1 MSNYNRNSNQR
12 AAVIDYDRQFQ
23 EDLERAQALSLESLA
38 LEKFRIQKQQQQLQ
52 SSNNGHEHDSYSSQ
66 CTVSVTGGNSSEND
80 APVNDNKLQLRSRPR
95 PGSNSNQSRNAMIVQ
110 LQPPPIPTRRNS
122 SNQAQSADLINFT
135 SPVKQDSL
143 TEYCTAPPP
152 LPLKTKVEPKWET
165 HPALLRKNSRVSRS
179 NSSAAAYQDFRYNN
193 APPLPGPK
201 CSTAPCT
208 PGTPVAG
215 SIMSRVVSNIPDI
228 IPQPTWNPYMFRT
241 YILQIPPLPTAYRP
255 AITAGSASAAV
266 AAVPS
271 VTATTPV
278 LSNNAVPALTYGPQ
292 QTDDNNQ
299 LSVLKVIE
307 KKANSN
313 LIDLTAFEHLEDRT
327 NVRVSVLEAFDP
339 LLERSEESDYA
350 CLKGCNDDSR
360 MEGSVYDPFDP
371 FDYMYSTS
379 ETVNS
384 DPVYAAVDKSA
395 KSPAASPA
403 APPPLPPRNSSAW
416 NTIERRKTSL
426 DRRQKRQT
434 RLYENVQVTKTRAS
448 LHDPD
453 LLAFHK
459 MVKSVRGEFPFNDPS
474 TNIGH
479 IVSTIMESTYPENT
493 SVKLIVHPKMLKNS
507 VDTVQSISFTCDVT
521 CSVEHV
527 ILNVACSL
535 EDENTVNA
543 DQFCLRVWG
552 LAEYLAPNTILSQY
566 EYVHQCIKL
575 EKDIE
580 FAIETKVQMKKS
592 IARTLQDDN
601 RDQCLKLEDLLPQ
614 EPAQPISYDTLLILL
629 ETVEKE
635 MERVE
640 TTASQL
646 ATASHGSGLLTQL
659 QPRGVVQAVK
669 AVCALMGS
677 VETYEIT
684 EAVDNF
690 VNACCKFLPQVHAS
704 KIECKKPEILD
715 EDGDYSVVTLR
726 TKFPDVIS
734 SHCNKIRDAVQDLVE
749 TYCHAFRVDFQI
761 SSRGDYPT
769 NSLVSSQ
776 VIDTVLVRVGAI
788 HRIPASWKHD
798 DYIVAAQI
806 FHGTRP
812 VGNPVLSEPMTTSNS
827 NFYPKILFNSWLEFR
842 GTSVCQVPREARLV
856 LVVYGR
862 TVQPEEHESNASCS
876 MEKEE
881 LGWGAMQF
889 FDFDGVMSQGSF
901 FLSLW
906 PAAADKR
913 LGPAPAPGIHP
924 HGDTHPIISLELPDY
939 GGKVMFPLELR
950 DHDIETLDFR
960 SLDQNTQELLS
971 YITEQD
977 TFSRP
982 PIEEREILWE
992 KRHYLHEKP
1001 EALPKVLL
1009 AAHSWDWA
1017 CLPDLHAS
1025 LRVWTPLP
1033 PVQAL
1038 QLLLPCFP
1046 DMQVR
1051 EMAVSRIKE
1060 LSNDELVDYL
1070 PQLLQALKHETYEAS
1085 PLAKFL
1091 LERALVSP
1099 RVAHHIYWLLNQAL
1113 PGHNPQNTPESSSQD
1128 DKSLSLARY
1137 HRRLQLMLRALLA
1150 VIGDALRNSFLAQ
1163 QFLVKNLHEV
1173 AENIKTI
1180 KESLRLE
1187 ALKLG
1192 LQNIH
1197 SQLIEEEGTCLP
1209 LSPSR
1214 QVVGINIQTCS
1225 YFPSFTLPLKINF
1238 IGCDKDISPAIFK
1251 VGDDLQQDML
1261 TIQMVR
1267 IMDKLWLKEGL
1278 DLKMVTFACVPTGY
1292 KRGMIEMVTNAE
1304 TLRKIQVEFGLTG
1317 SFKDRPIAEWLAK
1330 HNPSELEYERAVENF
1345 TASCAGYSVVT
1356 YILGIC
1362 DRHNDNIMLKTSG
1375 HLFHIDFGKFLGDAQ
1390 MFGNFKRDRTPFVLT
1405 SDMAYVING
1414 GDKPSAKFHNFVE
1427 LCCQAFNIVRKH
1439 GNLILHLF
1447 GLMTSSGIGG
1457 VTMDAVSYVQK
1468 ALLPGQTNPEAAA
1481 TFARMIESSLKSWF
1495 TQFNFF
1501 LHNLAQLRFSGDH
1514 SEGELLSFIP
1524 RTYTMQ
1530 QEGQLTQVQVHGYQ
1544 KRYDPE
1550 KYYMYILKI
1559 QRKGQ
1564 TDPTYLFRSY
1574 KEFCEFYQKLCIHF
1588 PLAKVA
1594 SLSSGMSVG
1603 RSNIKQVA
1611 EKRRVDIEKFLVSL
1625 FKMAPEISQS
1635 DLVYTF
1641 FHPLLRDQQNADI
1654 HLRKV
1659 KVGNWWAEKKLRENV
1674 QAGQIKLSL
1683 HYTRGTLSV
1692 MVYHARGL
1700 PKVANGQE
1708 PNTYVKVYLKPDP
1721 TKVTKRK
1728 TKVVKKNCHPS
1739 FMESLEY
1746 RMPIDVIKDR
1756 TLEATIWNHD
1766 TLQENE
1772 FLGGIRLP
1780 LAKINLAHEIVEWF
1794 PLNGV

>member
-1 MSNYNRNSNQR
+1 MLFLTKKVPRPDGSVASIRPDGYGRCCRAYRPKLQQQQLARGALPPPNERKRCSFRCGSSQQRESRTQYVELTERVQRLWKARRGHCYVPRMSNYNRNSNQR

-80 APVNDNKLQLRSRPR
+80 APVTDNKLQLRSRPR

-152 LPLKTKVEPKWET
+152 LPL
-165 HPALLRKNSRVSRS
+165 
-179 NSSAAAYQDFRYNN
+179 Y
-193 APPLPGPK
+193 
-201 CSTAPCT
+201 
-208 PGTPVAG
+208 
-215 SIMSRVVSNIPDI
+215 
-228 IPQPTWNPYMFRT
+228 
-241 YILQIPPLPTAYRP
+241 IPPLPTAYRP

-507 VDTVQSISFTCDVT
+507 IDTVQSISFTCDVT

-629 ETVEKE
+629 
-635 MERVE
+635 
-640 TTASQL
+640 
-646 ATASHGSGLLTQL
+646 
-659 QPRGVVQAVK
+659 
-669 AVCALMGS
+669 
-677 VETYEIT
+677 
-684 EAVDNF
+684 
-690 VNACCKFLPQVHAS
+690 
-704 KIECKKPEILD
+704 
-715 EDGDYSVVTLR
+715 
-726 TKFPDVIS
+726 
-734 SHCNKIRDAVQDLVE
+734 
-749 TYCHAFRVDFQI
+749 
-761 SSRGDYPT
+761 
-769 NSLVSSQ
+769 
-776 VIDTVLVRVGAI
+776 
-788 HRIPASWKHD
+788 
-798 DYIVAAQI
+798 
-806 FHGTRP
+806 
-812 VGNPVLSEPMTTSNS
+812 
-827 NFYPKILFNSWLEFR
+827 
-842 GTSVCQVPREARLV
+842 
-856 LVVYGR
+856 
-862 TVQPEEHESNASCS
+862 
-876 MEKEE
+876 
-881 LGWGAMQF
+881 
-889 FDFDGVMSQGSF
+889 
-901 FLSLW
+901 
-906 PAAADKR
+906 AAADKR

-924 HGDTHPIISLELPDY
+924 HGDTHPIIGLELPDY
-939 GGKVMFPLELR
+939 G
-950 DHDIETLDFR
+950 
-960 SLDQNTQELLS
+960 
-971 YITEQD
+971 
-977 TFSRP
+977 
-982 PIEEREILWE
+982 
-992 KRHYLHEKP
+992 EKP
-1001 EALPKVLL
+1001 
-1009 AAHSWDWA
+1009 HFRG
-1017 CLPDLHAS
+1017 CMNNYQ
-1025 LRVWTPLP
+1025 T
-1033 PVQAL
+1033 
-1038 QLLLPCFP
+1038 
-1046 DMQVR
+1046 
-1051 EMAVSRIKE
+1051 
-1060 LSNDELVDYL
+1060 NDD
-1070 PQLLQALKHETYEAS
+1070 
-1085 PLAKFL
+1085 
-1091 LERALVSP
+1091 
-1099 RVAHHIYWLLNQAL
+1099 
-1113 PGHNPQNTPESSSQD
+1113 SQ
-1128 DKSLSLARY
+1128 
-1137 HRRLQLMLRALLA
+1137 
-1150 VIGDALRNSFLAQ
+1150 
-1163 QFLVKNLHEV
+1163 
-1173 AENIKTI
+1173 
-1180 KESLRLE
+1180 
-1187 ALKLG
+1187 
-1192 LQNIH
+1192 
-1197 SQLIEEEGTCLP
+1197 
-1209 LSPSR
+1209 
-1214 QVVGINIQTCS
+1214 
-1225 YFPSFTLPLKINF
+1225 
-1238 IGCDKDISPAIFK
+1238 
-1251 VGDDLQQDML
+1251 
-1261 TIQMVR
+1261 
-1267 IMDKLWLKEGL
+1267 
-1278 DLKMVTFACVPTGY
+1278 
-1292 KRGMIEMVTNAE
+1292 
-1304 TLRKIQVEFGLTG
+1304 
-1317 SFKDRPIAEWLAK
+1317 
-1330 HNPSELEYERAVENF
+1330 
-1345 TASCAGYSVVT
+1345 
-1356 YILGIC
+1356 
-1362 DRHNDNIMLKTSG
+1362 
-1375 HLFHIDFGKFLGDAQ
+1375 
-1390 MFGNFKRDRTPFVLT
+1390 
-1405 SDMAYVING
+1405 
-1414 GDKPSAKFHNFVE
+1414 
-1427 LCCQAFNIVRKH
+1427 
-1439 GNLILHLF
+1439 
-1447 GLMTSSGIGG
+1447 MTSSGIGG

-1524 RTYTMQ
+1524 RTYT
-1530 QEGQLTQVQVHGYQ
+1530 
-1544 KRYDPE
+1544 
-1550 KYYMYILKI
+1550 
-1559 QRKGQ
+1559 
-1564 TDPTYLFRSY
+1564 
-1574 KEFCEFYQKLCIHF
+1574 
-1588 PLAKVA
+1588 
-1594 SLSSGMSVG
+1594 
-1603 RSNIKQVA
+1603 
-1611 EKRRVDIEKFLVSL
+1611 
-1625 FKMAPEISQS
+1625 
-1635 DLVYTF
+1635 
-1641 FHPLLRDQQNADI
+1641 
-1654 HLRKV
+1654 
-1659 KVGNWWAEKKLRENV
+1659 
-1674 QAGQIKLSL
+1674 
-1683 HYTRGTLSV
+1683 
-1692 MVYHARGL
+1692 
-1700 PKVANGQE
+1700 
-1708 PNTYVKVYLKPDP
+1708 
-1721 TKVTKRK
+1721 
-1728 TKVVKKNCHPS
+1728 
-1739 FMESLEY
+1739 
-1746 RMPIDVIKDR
+1746 
-1756 TLEATIWNHD
+1756 
-1766 TLQENE
+1766 
-1772 FLGGIRLP
+1772 
-1780 LAKINLAHEIVEWF
+1780 
-1794 PLNGV
+1794 